1 MARTSHD
8 RSAATQRIWCG
19 ALLALTASL
28 AILLLA
34 TPGAVAPALY
44 WAVSSVALLTALA
57 VVAAG
62 ECAWERMVANA
73 RAAGV
78 VAR

>member
-8 RSAATQRIWCG
+8 RQAATQRIWCG
-19 ALLALTASL
+19 ALLALTGSV

-34 TPGAVAPALY
+34 SPGAVAPAVY
-44 WAVSSVALLTALA
+44 WALSSVALLTGLA

-62 ECAWERMVANA
+62 ECAWEGMVANA

>member
-1 MARTSHD
+1 MAHTSHD
-8 RSAATQRIWCG
+8 RNAATQRIWCG
-19 ALLALTASL
+19 ALLALTGSL
-28 AILLLA
+28 AILMLA
-34 TPGAVAPALY
+34 TPGAAPAVY
-44 WAVSSVALLTALA
+44 WAASSVALLTALA

-62 ECAWERMVANA
+62 ECAWERIVANA

>member
-1 MARTSHD
+1 MAHTSHE
-8 RSAATQRIWCG
+8 RKAATQRTWCG
-19 ALLALTASL
+19 ALLALTGSV

-34 TPGAVAPALY
+34 SPGAVAPAVY
-44 WAVSSVALLTALA
+44 WALSSVALLTALA

-62 ECAWERMVANA
+62 ECAWEGMVANA